1 MNFRFLLETQ
11 TMPAKSLILK
21 PTTFADF
28 AALYR
33 FLRAEPMR
41 KLLSSGQVE
50 TIADILDASLPGD
63 VALEQ
68 RTLKGVTYVHLDGDF
83 FGSVTQAGRFVAPAG
98 PAKMGAPMTRRQ
110 IPTKF

>member
-1 MNFRFLLETQ
+1 
-11 TMPAKSLILK
+11 MPAKAFILK
-21 PTTFADF
+21 PTTFANF

-41 KLLSSGQVE
+41 RLLSSGQVE

-68 RTLKGVTYVHLDGDF
+68 RTPKGVTYVHLDGDF
-83 FGSVTQAGRFVAPAG
+83 FGSVTQAGKFVAPAG
-98 PAKMGAPMTRRQ
+98 PARLGAPMTRRQ